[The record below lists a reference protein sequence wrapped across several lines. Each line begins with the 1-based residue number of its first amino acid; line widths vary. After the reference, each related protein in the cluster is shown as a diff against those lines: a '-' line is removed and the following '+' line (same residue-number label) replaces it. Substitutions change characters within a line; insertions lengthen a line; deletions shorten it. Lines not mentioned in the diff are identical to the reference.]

1 MSSPG
6 PPSRMSPMVLPI
18 STSFPSK
25 PCIKDPSVPT
35 DVSLSASCVP
45 CSDPTIPGAGI
56 FSQAYLGLIHIDGFV
71 CKQA

>member
-6 PPSRMSPMVLPI
+6 PPSSCSLMLLPI

-25 PCIKDPSVPT
+25 PCILELSVSK

-45 CSDPTIPGAGI
+45 SSNLISGAGI